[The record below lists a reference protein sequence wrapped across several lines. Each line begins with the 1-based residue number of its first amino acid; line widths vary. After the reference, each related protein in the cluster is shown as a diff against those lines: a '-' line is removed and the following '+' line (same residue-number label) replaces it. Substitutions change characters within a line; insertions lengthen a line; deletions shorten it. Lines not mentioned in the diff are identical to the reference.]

1 VGGPLLV
8 GGLGPEPP
16 GPSPK
21 SGTAW
26 QYILH
31 FKLSLK
37 MFCFRNGIQNRSTTI
52 NQCVSTSYFNASTQ
66 QIPQDGSCG
75 RCISWCKLSWLPGKW
90 PVKRCLYSGQSS
102 RCGDDM
108 SVPKDHF
115 LSAFFSFLIDQS
127 PAEFSKLLSLTISAD
142 RLQSFAQCIHSGV
155 TMGWLLHLVTGPGAP
170 TGKGAP
176 TFPEFLMINLNV
188 CVCCYWVIN
197 AKKRSLSHQLT
208 A

>member
-1 VGGPLLV
+1 MGGPLLV

-75 RCISWCKLSWLPGKW
+75 RCISWCKLSWQRSKW
-90 PVKRCLYSGQSS
+90 PVKRCLYSGQSP

-115 LSAFFSFLIDQS
+115 LSAFFL
-127 PAEFSKLLSLTISAD
+127 FSSISRPQNLVNFSVSLY
-142 RLQSFAQCIHSGV
+142 RLTDYRAS
-155 TMGWLLHLVTGPGAP
+155 
-170 TGKGAP
+170 
-176 TFPEFLMINLNV
+176 
-188 CVCCYWVIN
+188 
-197 AKKRSLSHQLT
+197 RSVFT
-208 A
+208 VA